1 MYTQYSK
8 LIKRNIK
15 IKLITNI
22 KNNYNTEC
30 LIKLIKEG
38 KKRRKIQLIYVLE
51 IYLN

>member
-30 LIKLIKEG
+30 LIKLIKEE
-38 KKRRKIQLIYVLE
+38 KKRKKNTTNLCTRNLS
-51 IYLN
+51 